1 MRIILINLDGDTERR
16 RRVEGRLRALGL
28 DWERLPAVD
37 GRRLTPSHEVL
48 VDRKEQ
54 AARGL
59 RISPG
64 EIGCWLSHRA
74 AQRKI
79 AEGPERMALILEDDL
94 DVHEDLPDVLAR
106 IEQGAAGRFDVA
118 YLHRCKLKRRYS
130 PVRLLGGGHT
140 LGFVR
145 PADSGTLA
153 YVMTRDAARRYIERV
168 PRMVHIADHALYQS
182 WVHGLV
188 VCSID
193 PPVVLHR
200 DEGRSSIAARPLGS
214 PAPSGPRPFMRRK
227 RHQIAKKCARRLA
240 FHRNLK
246 SALRT
251 GRLSRLP

>member
-1 MRIILINLDGDTERR
+1 MKIILINLDGDTERR

-37 GRRLTPSHEVL
+37 GRRLDPSHEAL
-48 VDRKEQ
+48 VDREAQ

-64 EIGCWLSHRA
+64 EVGCWLSHRA
-74 AQRKI
+74 AQRRI
-79 AEGPERMALILEDDL
+79 AEGPEDLALILEDDL
-94 DVHEDLPDVLAR
+94 DVHEALPGVLAR
-106 IEQGAAGRFDVA
+106 IEQGAAGRFDVV
-118 YLHRCKLKRRYS
+118 YLHRYRLKRRYS
-130 PVRLLGGGHT
+130 PVRRLGGGHT

-145 PADSGTLA
+145 PVDSGTLA
-153 YVMTRDAARRYIERV
+153 YVMTRDAAERYIERV
-168 PRMVHIADHALYQS
+168 PRMVHIADHALYQG

-200 DEGRSSIAARPLGS
+200 DEGRSSIAARPLGG
-214 PAPSGPRPFMRRK
+214 PASFGPRWFMRRK
-227 RHQIAKKCARRLA
+227 RHQIARKFARRLH
-240 FHRNLK
+240 FHRNLR